1 MKNFNRKQKIIIIC
15 ICIVLIGAIIYY
27 VYANYDVNQG
37 EEVFLDGKIDNQE
50 NVLNNALEEKNED
63 GKEKTKDVTVY
74 ITGAVNTPGVYILSE
89 GSRIADVIDKA
100 GGLTDDADAG
110 AVNLAYVIEDGMHII
125 LPRKNEEEKSYIT
138 TESGLDVNN
147 TTKKSDN
154 SGNKMISSAKINI
167 NIATK
172 EQLETLTGIGP
183 STADKI
189 IEYRKENGNFKN
201 VEDIKNV
208 NGIGESKYSKI
219 KDKICVK

>member
-1 MKNFNRKQKIIIIC
+1 MKNFNKKQKIIVIC
-15 ICIVLIGAIIYY
+15 ICIVLIGAIVYC
-27 VYANYDVNQG
+27 VYASQNVNN
-37 EEVFLDGKIDNQE
+37 EEIFFDGKTDNQE
-50 NVLNNALEEKNED
+50 EALNNMLVDKNEEE
-63 GKEKTKDVTVY
+63 KEKTKDVTVY
-74 ITGAVNTPGVYILSE
+74 ITGAVNTPGVYILPE

-110 AVNLAYVIEDGMHII
+110 AVNLVYVIEDGMHII
-125 LPRKNEEEKSYIT
+125 LPRKNEEEKEYIT

-147 TTKKSDN
+147 DTKKSDN
-154 SGNKMISSAKINI
+154 GGNKQMSSAKINI
-167 NIATK
+167 NTATK

-201 VEDIKNV
+201 AEDIKNV